1 MKTKG
6 LNPAAYLKQT
16 QRLVSQTSAEVLATL
31 PQTLNEILREEM
43 YREWA
48 GPNGMPFD
56 SFSDFA
62 KAQQPWGLGLGQHR
76 QWVSPFLVY
85 HICDGFSDVQ
95 LALRPVVV
103 EKLPAMGTRGGARR
117 GSGFQ
122 SDNVTVSD
130 RGNGEEYLLRRLKKL
145 DSGNGTD
152 FAGAWARGEY
162 ASVRKAAIAAGI
174 IRPKTGGRPLKKDE
188 DPSDRVRM
196 YWNRATKAQ
205 RKRIAAMIRN
215 AGLDDISR

>member
-6 LNPAAYLKQT
+6 LNPAAYLKHT
-16 QRLVSQTSAEVLATL
+16 QKLVSQTSAEVLAKL

-48 GPNGMPFD
+48 GPNGLPFE
-56 SFSDFA
+56 SFTDFV

-103 EKLPAMGTRGGARR
+103 ERLPAMGGHGGSRR
-117 GSGFQ
+117 AGDQ
-122 SDNVTVSD
+122 VDNVNLKG
-130 RGNGEEYLLRRLKKL
+130 GNGEEYLLRRLKKL
-145 DSGNGTD
+145 DSDNGTD

-188 DPSDRVRM
+188 DPCDRVRL
-196 YWNRATKAQ
+196 YWNRATNAQ
-205 RKRIAAMIRN
+205 RRRIAAMIRN
-215 AGLDDISR
+215 AGLEDIE